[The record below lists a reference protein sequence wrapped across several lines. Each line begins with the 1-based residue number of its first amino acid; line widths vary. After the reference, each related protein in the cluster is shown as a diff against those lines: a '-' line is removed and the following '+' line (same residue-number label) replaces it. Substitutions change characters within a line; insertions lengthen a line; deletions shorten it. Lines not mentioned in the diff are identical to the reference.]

1 MLDQLSKPSRLR
13 QGGKTAGLSHLCH
26 GEVWRLEHTAKA
38 IQVKPPTWNGENVG
52 LRLGN
57 HR

>member
-1 MLDQLSKPSRLR
+1 VLDELRKPSRLR
-13 QGGKTAGLSHLCH
+13 QGGETAGLSHLYH

-38 IQVKPPTWNGENVG
+38 IQVKATTWNGENVG

>member
-1 MLDQLSKPSRLR
+1 MNCVSPR
-13 QGGKTAGLSHLCH
+13 GCGKAVKQAGISHLFH
-26 GEVWRLEHTAKA
+26 GEAWRLEHTAKA
-38 IQVKPPTWNGENVG
+38 IQVKPTTWNEENVG